1 MRQYTPKKSFIAF
14 LLIGVLLLPF
24 AMKTVHIL
32 SEEYHLSLLHQHDAT
47 SGKHHHC
54 DDCAVCQF
62 HLYNF
67 IEAEALTFT
76 VAPQLY
82 TKPKSVS
89 LVEKIAVTSIL
100 SFQLRGPPALT

>member
-67 IEAEALTFT
+67 IEAEALIFK
-76 VAPQLY
+76 AIQALY
-82 TKPKSVS
+82 IKPKSV
-89 LVEKIAVTSIL
+89 LIVEQVVVSPVQSI
-100 SFQLRGPPALT
+100 QLRAPPALT